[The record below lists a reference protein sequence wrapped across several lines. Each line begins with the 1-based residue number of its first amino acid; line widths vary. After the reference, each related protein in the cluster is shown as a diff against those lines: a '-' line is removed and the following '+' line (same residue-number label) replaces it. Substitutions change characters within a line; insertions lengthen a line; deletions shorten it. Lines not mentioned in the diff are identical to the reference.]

1 MEIPYTVHPRPDTGL
16 ANPKLGIWLFIASEV
31 MLFGGLFAGYIFMR
45 LGAEPWMWPH
55 GWLNVP
61 VGTFNTFILIFS
73 SVTIILSW
81 ESLKMRK
88 YTAYKNWLAAT
99 WICGLAFLG
108 VKLIVEWPE
117 KFHHFGAYIQK
128 DALHKYE
135 PLLGNEDPKD
145 EKGNPVVVVEDGKPV
160 ETKGRI
166 SREKPE
172 RRFISGHLYDGYSMH
187 LAGVPYIS
195 PKKLDDMIGSVWA
208 IRAKK
213 AELQATLDKPAPAG
227 LPPEEQKKAEEARK
241 TAKAQLEPVSN
252 TLVSMMKLLPQYG
265 MEQADI
271 DNLLNE
277 GHPPEKRAQLRAAFL
292 QRVNTIL
299 VHAVDADN
307 AKPYDPANDSAHF
320 IPRDQVKIDQLK
332 LPSNLVH
339 EHTDEKTKEKHVNLL
354 INKADLISGHGAFV
368 PKLNT
373 YLASYFMITGLH
385 GAHVLGGC
393 IVFFYF
399 WLNIKGGSKLF
410 HTNHQQLC
418 NRIEAAGLFW
428 HLVDLIWI
436 FVFPL
441 FYLL

>member
-1 MEIPYTVHPRPDTGL
+1 
-16 ANPKLGIWLFIASEV
+16 
-31 MLFGGLFAGYIFMR
+31 
-45 LGAEPWMWPH
+45 
-55 GWLNVP
+55 
-61 VGTFNTFILIFS
+61 
-73 SVTIILSW
+73 
-81 ESLKMRK
+81 
-88 YTAYKNWLAAT
+88 
-99 WICGLAFLG
+99 
-108 VKLIVEWPE
+108 
-117 KFHHFGAYIQK
+117 
-128 DALHKYE
+128 
-135 PLLGNEDPKD
+135 
-145 EKGNPVVVVEDGKPV
+145 
-160 ETKGRI
+160 
-166 SREKPE
+166 
-172 RRFISGHLYDGYSMH
+172 
-187 LAGVPYIS
+187 
-195 PKKLDDMIGSVWA
+195 MIGSVWT

-213 AELQATLDKPAPAG
+213 AELQAISEKPAPTG
-227 LPPEEQKKAEEARK
+227 LPPEEQKKAEETRK
-241 TAKAQLEPVSN
+241 TAKAQLEIANNS
-252 TLVSMMKLLPQYG
+252 LASMMKLLPQYG
-265 MEQADI
+265 MEQADL

-292 QRVNTIL
+292 HRVNTIL

-307 AKPYDPANDSAHF
+307 AKPYDPSNDSAHF
-320 IPRDQVKIDQLK
+320 IPRSQVPVDQLK
-332 LPSNLVH
+332 LSKNLLH
-339 EHTDEKTKEKHVNLL
+339 EHKDEKGNVHVNLA

-399 WLNIKGGSKLF
+399 WLNIKGGSKLY